1 MIIEMTGSCAEA
13 RPGGAIFVDARVAKT
28 GVAGLIVVLEIQVVL
43 DQGCAR
49 TRIVANTIAANPGI
63 YQWQR
68 YKENDEKPALA
79 SCQRQGVKR
88 RCRRRRA
95 ELAQARPFAG
105 RRQL

>member
-1 MIIEMTGSCAEA
+1 MIIEMTGRCAEG

-43 DQGCAR
+43 DQRCAR
-49 TRIVANTIAANPGI
+49 KRIVANTIAANPGI

-79 SCQRQGVKR
+79 SCQRQGVR
-88 RCRRRRA
+88 RQCRRGGE
-95 ELAQARPFAG
+95 ELAHPPP
-105 RRQL
+105 